1 LEIGRA
7 RWVATSSTRGVANLG
22 TRRRVRETWRRCDDV
37 GWNPATHPAHRPV
50 AQRII
55 HYTSILGTMY
65 HGWVLREAWR
75 GPAGAGSRQGKGK
88 CLVLLSIV
96 HVCAVHQTAA
106 TCLCTHRRTTRG
118 RAEHWKISTVGVSST
133 QQSRRSSE
141 LKPLKI
147 GGRAHTPLRCYSSKI
162 DQSDGRRGC

>member
-1 LEIGRA
+1 
-7 RWVATSSTRGVANLG
+7 VTTSAG
-22 TRRRVRETWRRCDDV
+22 TLPRIQLMV
-37 GWNPATHPAHRPV
+37 PSPSILSITHPYWV
-50 AQRII
+50 SRIMDGC
-55 HYTSILGTMY
+55 LGRL
-65 HGWVLREAWR
+65 GLA
-75 GPAGAGSRQGKGK
+75 PAGAGSRQGKGK

-106 TCLCTHRRTTRG
+106 TYLCTHRCTTRG